1 LVEGRTGV
9 EAWAAARW
17 SAASSSNSSSSS
29 NNKTDWWC
37 VKAARGNGGGDVFML
52 HAGNAAAATAALPA
66 EAGRTY
72 VLQRYIAEPLLRN
85 GCKFHFRAFALLRG
99 DLKSW
104 LYRGSCLLCASK
116 EYALH
121 SAEDCLMHL
130 TNLSVQKGVTGH
142 TPQVSLVSQ
151 IASLAAETAKVKL
164 FSAVC

>member
-1 LVEGRTGV
+1 
-9 EAWAAARW
+9 
-17 SAASSSNSSSSS
+17 
-29 NNKTDWWC
+29 

-52 HAGNAAAATAALPA
+52 HAGNASAATAVLPA

-121 SAEDCLMHL
+121 SAEDSLMHL
-130 TNLSVQKGVTGH
+130 TNLSVQKGVAGH
-142 TPQVSLVSQ
+142 KPQVSLTSQ
-151 IASLAAETAKVKL
+151 IESLVAK
-164 FSAVC
+164 A